1 MWLAAQVLV
10 STSLFHFDLDKHC
23 KHSNEQQNQFWKQRL
38 FICTHFVPR
47 AAFNFGQ
54 LQVELG
60 LEPSAPLIYPMEPP
74 RVLPPVIQQ
83 YVRHRQILTLLI
95 QIEMMLEDIE
105 TLCKGPHEE
114 GTFAQDLHN
123 KIQDLEIRVESAANT
138 NWLVLDQLIAVLAA
152 PPNEVE

>member
-1 MWLAAQVLV
+1 
-10 STSLFHFDLDKHC
+10 
-23 KHSNEQQNQFWKQRL
+23 
-38 FICTHFVPR
+38 
-47 AAFNFGQ
+47 
-54 LQVELG
+54 
-60 LEPSAPLIYPMEPP
+60 
-74 RVLPPVIQQ
+74 
-83 YVRHRQILTLLI
+83 
-95 QIEMMLEDIE
+95 MLEDIE